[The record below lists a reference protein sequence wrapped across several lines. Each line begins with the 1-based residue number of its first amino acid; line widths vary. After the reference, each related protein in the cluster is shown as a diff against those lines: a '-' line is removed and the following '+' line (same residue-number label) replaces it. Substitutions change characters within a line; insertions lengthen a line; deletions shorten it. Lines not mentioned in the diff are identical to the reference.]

1 MSRGPFEPQISDLPS
16 HLPLFPLSGAL
27 LLPGGRLPLNI
38 FEPRYLAMVKDALAS
53 PHRMIG
59 MIQSHK
65 ADDTLYHVGCAGR
78 ISDFAEADDGRYVI
92 TLTGTSRFTYLSDQL
107 TADGYRL
114 GEVDFSAFHQ
124 DLHPDHAPIDRV
136 KLVDILRSY
145 FDIKGFS
152 ADWSH
157 IDECEDER
165 LVTTLTM
172 ICPFEV
178 SEKQALLEAPDL
190 AQRTEL
196 LIAILQMS
204 VHGEGVSAQ
213 H

>member
-38 FEPRYLAMVKDALAS
+38 FEPRYLAMVKEALAS

-59 MIQSHK
+59 MIQSHN
-65 ADDTLYHVGCAGR
+65 ADDRLYQVGCAGR

-92 TLTGTSRFTYLSDQL
+92 TLTGTSRFTYISDQV
-107 TADGYRL
+107 TTDGYRL
-114 GEVDFSAFHQ
+114 GQVDFSAFHQ
-124 DLHPDHAPIDRV
+124 DLNPDNAVIDRA
-136 KLVDILRSY
+136 KLIDILKSY

-157 IDECEDER
+157 IDDCEDER
-165 LVTTLTM
+165 LVTTLAM
-172 ICPFEV
+172 ICPFAV
-178 SEKQALLEAPDL
+178 SEKQALLESPDL

-204 VHGEGVSAQ
+204 VHGEGESAQ